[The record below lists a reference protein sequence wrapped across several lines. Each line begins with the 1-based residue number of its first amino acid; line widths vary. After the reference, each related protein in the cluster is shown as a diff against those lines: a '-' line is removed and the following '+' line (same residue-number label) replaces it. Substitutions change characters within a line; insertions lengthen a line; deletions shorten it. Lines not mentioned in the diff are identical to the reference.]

1 MKKFYENLKLFYLGN
16 ETDEQKTPLL
26 YKNKHLTTHAAII
39 GMTGSGKTGLG
50 IGLIEEAALDDIP
63 CIVIDPKGDMGNLLL
78 CFENL
83 DEKEF
88 LPWVNDEKTA
98 KEVSNLWQEGLKN
111 SFQDKTRIKRLKQNT
126 DFTIYTPGSSS
137 GVGISVLS
145 SFSIEPEILNDKEYL
160 NAYISSTVAS
170 LLDLIGVKSDFISGK
185 EHILLSTIFFEE
197 FQNSKTLA
205 LENLISLI
213 INPKFSKV
221 GVFDLETFFA
231 KDDRVKLAMKLNS
244 LLASKSFE
252 SWRVGEELD
261 IDKLLFTKEGKARV
275 SIFTISHLD
284 DSKRMFFVSFLLN
297 KLITWIRLQ
306 EGSDAL
312 RAIVYMDE
320 IFGFFPPTQNPPSK
334 QPMLT
339 LLKQARAYGISL
351 ILSTQNPVDLDYKGL
366 SNIGTWFIGKLQTAQ
381 DKEKVIEGLKG
392 VDESNFSKEKLLD
405 IISNLDKR
413 TFLLK
418 NIHDV
423 NLKIFKTR
431 WALSY
436 LKGPL
441 NKEQIS
447 TLMSDKKSL
456 IPTKKPAKSTL
467 KTIPIISKNIIQKY
481 CYTIGEA
488 PHNLSAFLV
497 FCAKVRFYDKRRNID
512 TTKDISLKIPLNE
525 EQSSISFDDSEIF
538 HEILNSKKEQ
548 SLYPNLPN
556 FISSLNS
563 LSGYEKD
570 FKDFLY
576 TNEKIEIFTLKELE
590 LESNLNESIESFKGK
605 VQAKANEKIEALI
618 DDIMKKSQTTQKRL
632 EERLRKAKLKL
643 EKEKSDVTSTAID
656 TAISIGSS
664 IIGAFFGRKLLS
676 STNVSKAATSARRA
690 RRVLSEREDVGF
702 AEDEIE
708 HIQDEIDE
716 HIEHIEEEINQIKQ
730 KINID
735 KLQIQT
741 LNITPRKTDI
751 YDIKSFLLWKEF

>member
-1 MKKFYENLKLFYLGN
+1 MKKFYENLKLFYLGS
-16 ETDEQKTPLL
+16 ETDEHKTPLL

-50 IGLIEEAALDDIP
+50 IGLIEEAALDNIP

-98 KEVSNLWQEGLKN
+98 KEVSKLWQDGLKN
-111 SFQDKTRIKRLKQNT
+111 SAQDKERIKRLKQNA
-126 DFTIYTPGSSS
+126 DFTIYTPGSNA

-145 SFSIEPEILNDKEYL
+145 NFRVEPEILKDTEYL
-160 NAYISSTVAS
+160 NAYISSTVAG
-170 LLDLIGVKSDFISGK
+170 LLDLIDVKSDFISGK

-197 FQNSKTLA
+197 FQHSSSLT
-205 LENLISLI
+205 LENLINFI
-213 INPKFSKV
+213 INPKFNKI
-221 GVFDLETFFA
+221 GVFELEAFFA
-231 KDDRVKLAMKLNS
+231 KDERVKLAMKLNS
-244 LLASKSFE
+244 LIASKSFE

-261 IDKLLFTKEGKARV
+261 IDKLLFTKDGKARV

-297 KLITWIRLQ
+297 KLISWMRLQ

-312 RAIVYMDE
+312 RAIFYMDE

-339 LLKQARAYGISL
+339 LLKQARAYGVSL
-351 ILSTQNPVDLDYKGL
+351 VLSTQNPVDLDYKGL

-381 DKEKVIEGLKG
+381 DKEKVIEGLRG
-392 VDESNFSKEKLLD
+392 VDEENFSKERLLN

-418 NIHDV
+418 NIHDSK
-423 NLKIFKTR
+423 LIIFKTR

-441 NKEQIS
+441 SKEQIS
-447 TLMSDKKSL
+447 TLMNEKKSQNT
-456 IPTKKPAKSTL
+456 IKKPLKSSL
-467 KTIPIISKNIIQKY
+467 NTIPIISEKIIQKY
-481 CYTIGEA
+481 CYNANEA

-497 FCAKVRFYDKRRNID
+497 FIAKVRFYDAKRNID
-512 TTKDISLKIPLNE
+512 TTKDISLKIPLSE
-525 EQSSISFDDSEIF
+525 EQSSISFDYSEIF
-538 HEILNSKKEQ
+538 HEITTAKKEQ
-548 SLYPNLPN
+548 NLYPNLPN

-563 LSGYEKD
+563 LLTYEKD

-576 TNEKIEIFTLKELE
+576 TNEKIEIFKVDELD
-590 LESNLNESIESFKGK
+590 LESNLNESIESFRGK
-605 VQAKANEKIEALI
+605 VQAKANEKVQAEIEKL
-618 DDIMKKSQTTQKRL
+618 MQKSQTTQKRL
-632 EERLRKAKLKL
+632 EERLRKAKQKL
-643 EKEKSDVTSTAID
+643 EKEKSDVTSSAID

-690 RRVLSEREDVGF
+690 RRVLNEREDVEF
-702 AEDEIE
+702 AKDEL
-708 HIQDEIDE
+708 
-716 HIEHIEEEINQIKQ
+716 EHIEEELNLHLEEVENEANQIRQ
-730 KINID
+730 SLGID
-735 KLQIQT
+735 NFQVKT
-741 LNITPRKTDI
+741 LSITPRKTDI